1 MSKKDEKKTLWDE
14 WDGEYIGNIWGWKNS
29 YIGLVIISLMLAL
42 MIYRH
47 ATIEAVPEAN
57 ETQEILQ
64 NDTIGTNIEG
74 RE

>member
-1 MSKKDEKKTLWDE
+1 MSKKDEKGSYWDE

-29 YIGLVIISLMLAL
+29 FIGLFLIVIMLAL

-47 ATIEAVPEAN
+47 ATLDTPTTPPEKS
-57 ETQEILQ
+57 QILQ
-64 NDTIGTNIEG
+64 KDTIGTNIEG